1 MISKT
6 WAQHEIYERT
16 SSVPLTYHYSTTIQ
30 KNSRK
35 QRASPYLSST
45 TIVPLFWEVDPY
57 LSHSNNENY
66 IYKPDTTNV
75 KLMLPKCKITNIN

>member
-30 KNSRK
+30 KTSSKR
-35 QRASPYLSST
+35 RASPYLWST
-45 TIVPLFWEVDPY
+45 STVPLFFIFSQVEPDEEFY
-57 LSHSNNENY
+57 DTLSA
-66 IYKPDTTNV
+66 I
-75 KLMLPKCKITNIN
+75 

>member
-30 KNSRK
+30 KTSRK
-35 QRASPYLSST
+35 QRASLYLWST
-45 TIVPLFWEVDPY
+45 TIVPLFLNLTFNDLY
-57 LSHSNNENY
+57 NKLSA
-66 IYKPDTTNV
+66 
-75 KLMLPKCKITNIN
+75 L

>member
-1 MISKT
+1 MISIT

-35 QRASPYLSST
+35 QRASPYLSRT
-45 TIVPLFWEVDPY
+45 TIVPIFHFDPY
-57 LSHSNNENY
+57 
-66 IYKPDTTNV
+66 
-75 KLMLPKCKITNIN
+75 TNIHKIINTFET

>member
-16 SSVPLTYHYSTTIQ
+16 SSVPLEYHYGTTIQ
-30 KNSRK
+30 KTSRK

-45 TIVPLFWEVDPY
+45 TIVPLFLTYTP
-57 LSHSNNENY
+57 
-66 IYKPDTTNV
+66 I
-75 KLMLPKCKITNIN
+75 